1 MLGITPT
8 PQKIAAIS
16 QLIKVDNS
24 SINYSEQYK
33 IVLTLGY
40 NCLHLRLLINSSQN
54 LENVDVCIFSID

>member
-8 PQKIAAIS
+8 PQKIATIS

-40 NCLHLRLLINSSQN
+40 NFLNLRLLINSSQN

>member
-8 PQKIAAIS
+8 PPKIATIS

-40 NCLHLRLLINSSQN
+40 NFLHLRLLINSSQN